1 VVKIIKAKL
10 MKLDILAFG
19 AHPDDVELSCSGT
32 ILKAIAEG
40 KKAGVVDL
48 SKGELG
54 TRGTSETRTIEAAN
68 AAIILGLSAR
78 ENLEIE
84 DGFMEYNQLNL
95 SKVILMI
102 RKYQP
107 EIVLCNAISDRH
119 PDHGN
124 ASKLVSEACFY
135 AGLLKYQNRLIDIE
149 TPWRPKAVY
158 HYIQDR
164 FMHPNFLVDIS
175 TVMDKKIESIK
186 AYSSQFYFEKSSEP
200 QTPISSKQFFDT
212 ITERASTLGRIINC
226 EYAEGFV
233 TERYPGVNS
242 IFDLK

>member
-1 VVKIIKAKL
+1 
-10 MKLDILAFG
+10 MKLDLLAFG

-32 ILKAIAEG
+32 ALKAIEEG
-40 KKAGVVDL
+40 KKVGVIDL

-54 TRGTSETRTIEAAN
+54 TRGTEETRKIEAEN
-68 AAIILGLSAR
+68 ASRILGLSAR
-78 ENLEIE
+78 ENLGIE
-84 DGFMEYNQLNL
+84 DGFMDYNQLNL
-95 SKVILMI
+95 SKIISMI

-107 EIVLCNAISDRH
+107 EVVLCNALSDRH

-135 AGLLKYQNRLIDIE
+135 SGLVKYQNSTIKYEI
-149 TPWRPKAVY
+149 PWRPKAVY

-164 FMHPNFLVDIS
+164 FMHPTILVDIS
-175 TVMDKKIESIK
+175 SVMEKKIESIK
-186 AYSSQFYFEKSSEP
+186 AYSTQFYFENSNEP
-200 QTPISSKQFFDT
+200 QTPISSKQFFDS
-212 ITERASTLGRIINC
+212 IIERASTLGRIINC

>member
-1 VVKIIKAKL
+1 

-32 ILKAIAEG
+32 LLMAIKEG

-54 TRGTSETRTIEAAN
+54 TRGTPESRKLEAAK
-68 AAIILGLSAR
+68 AAFILGLSAR
-78 ENLEIE
+78 ENLGIE
-84 DGFMEYNQLNL
+84 DGFMNYNQINL
-95 SKVILMI
+95 SKIISMV

-107 EIVLCNAISDRH
+107 EIVLCNATSDRH

-135 AGLLKYQNRLIDIE
+135 SGLVKYQNSNIINK

-175 TVMDKKIESIK
+175 MVMNKKIESIK
-186 AYSSQFYFEKSSEP
+186 AFSTQFYSENSNEP
-200 QTPISSKQFFDT
+200 QTPISSKQFFDS
-212 ITERASTLGRIINC
+212 IIERASTLGRIINC
-226 EYAEGFV
+226 DYAEGFV
-233 TERYPGVNS
+233 TERYLGVNS

>member
-1 VVKIIKAKL
+1 
-10 MKLDILAFG
+10 MKLDLLAFG

-32 ILKAIAEG
+32 ILKAIEQG

-54 TRGTSETRTIEAAN
+54 TRGNAEIRKMESEKASF
-68 AAIILGLSAR
+68 ILGLSAR

-84 DGFMEYNQLNL
+84 DGFIEYNKINL
-95 SKVILMI
+95 AKIISVI

-107 EIVLCNAISDRH
+107 EIVLCNAVSDRH

-124 ASKLVSEACFY
+124 ASKIVSEACFY
-135 AGLLKYQNRLIDIE
+135 SGLLKYQNNDITSK
-149 TPWRPKAVY
+149 TPWRPRAVY

-164 FMHPNFLVDIS
+164 FIHPHFLVDIS
-175 TVMDKKIESIK
+175 SVMNKKIESIK
-186 AYSSQFYFEKSSEP
+186 AYSSQFYFENSEEP

-212 ITERASTLGRIINC
+212 IIERASTLGRIINC
-226 EYAEGFV
+226 DYAEGFI
-233 TERYPGVNS
+233 TERYPGVES
-242 IFDLK
+242 IFELR

>member
-1 VVKIIKAKL
+1 

-32 ILKAIAEG
+32 LLMAIKEG

-54 TRGTSETRTIEAAN
+54 TRGTPESRKLEAAK
-68 AAIILGLSAR
+68 AASILGLSAR
-78 ENLEIE
+78 ENLGIE
-84 DGFMEYNQLNL
+84 DGFMNYNQINL
-95 SKVILMI
+95 SKIISMV

-107 EIVLCNAISDRH
+107 EIVLCNATSDRH

-135 AGLLKYQNRLIDIE
+135 SGLIKYQNSNIINE

-175 TVMDKKIESIK
+175 MVMNKKIESIK
-186 AYSSQFYFEKSSEP
+186 AFSTQFYSENSNEP
-200 QTPISSKQFFDT
+200 QTPISSKQFFDS
-212 ITERASTLGRIINC
+212 IIERASTLGRIINC
-226 EYAEGFV
+226 DYAEGFV
-233 TERYPGVNS
+233 TERYLGVNS

>member
-1 VVKIIKAKL
+1 

-19 AHPDDVELSCSGT
+19 AHPDDIELSCSGT
-32 ILKAIAEG
+32 ILKAIHQG

-54 TRGTSETRTIEAAN
+54 TRGTAETRAIEAAN
-68 AAIILGLSAR
+68 ASAILGLSAR

-84 DGFMEYNQLNL
+84 DGFMEYNKINL
-95 SKVILMI
+95 AKIISVI

-107 EIVLCNAISDRH
+107 EIVLCNSISDRH

-135 AGLLKYQNRLIDIE
+135 AGLLKYQNRFIDIE
-149 TPWRPKAVY
+149 IPWRPKAVY

-175 TVMDKKIESIK
+175 VVMDKKIESIK
-186 AYSSQFYFEKSSEP
+186 AYSSQFYFEKSDEP

-233 TERYPGVNS
+233 TERYPGINC